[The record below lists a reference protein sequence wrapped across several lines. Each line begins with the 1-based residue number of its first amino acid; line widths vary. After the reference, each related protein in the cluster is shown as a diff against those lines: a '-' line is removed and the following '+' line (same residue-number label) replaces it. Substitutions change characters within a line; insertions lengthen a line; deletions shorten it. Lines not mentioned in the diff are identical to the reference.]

1 MPAIVLMNL
10 HHATSL
16 LKLLDKDNKN
26 PMACF
31 WKERSFLYVMSNI
44 YAYIRHD
51 YCNMNILNDI
61 ALLVL
66 FLEEN
71 EYFYKPQLQQQPE
84 EEISYT
90 VDELPLFQEA
100 RRQWHD
106 AQQAKQVDTIRE
118 VDSTATQS
126 DTRSELSEEYAFDH

>member
-10 HHATSL
+10 HHATGL
-16 LKLLDKDNKN
+16 LKLLDKDNKD

-51 YCNMNILNDI
+51 YWNINILNDI
-61 ALLVL
+61 ALLIL

-100 RRQWHD
+100 RRRWHD
-106 AQQAKQVDTIRE
+106 VQHAKHVDNIRE
-118 VDSTATQS
+118 NRFNCNTV
-126 DTRSELSEEYAFDH
+126 R